1 MHSAPARRKAAMTGR
16 TAVGAAAVLSLA
28 FFLSISPAGLANS
41 VTSGAGCE
49 NAAEPEHDLERHRD
63 NVHDMALGLLDFLER
78 NARRAAVVS
87 RAGADLSKNRF
98 RNPRKQKF
106 THTGLVWKSSRDGLW
121 RFKHVLNVCA
131 GPSSELF
138 VQSVVQFF
146 DDEPFHYDIHVTV
159 PSEKLQERI
168 AALLEDEAASRRLHN
183 SRYSNVANPFR
194 AEFQNSNGWVLAI
207 VAAAQR
213 GGTTVPELQAHYRKA
228 GYVPSRVKVG
238 FLKKLG
244 AGFVPNATLRDH
256 PPRLFGGWYE
266 FVSSASV
273 HRYLADTDRPLVGR
287 EICHPAGCNIPVA
300 TLNGPRKPR
309 QG

>member
-1 MHSAPARRKAAMTGR
+1 MQTAPARREAAMNGR
-16 TAVGAAAVLSLA
+16 AAMGAAALLSLL
-28 FFLSISPAGLANS
+28 FLLSVSPAGFADS

-49 NAAEPEHDLERHRD
+49 NASEPEYDVERHRD
-63 NVHDMALGLLDFLER
+63 NVHDMALGLLDFLVR

-131 GPSSELF
+131 GPTSELF

-146 DDEPFHYDIHVTV
+146 DDEPFRYDIHVAV
-159 PSEKLQERI
+159 PSEKLQEGI
-168 AALLEDEAASRRLHN
+168 AAVLEDEAASRRLHN
-183 SRYSNVANPFR
+183 RKYSNIANPFR
-194 AEFQNSNGWVLAI
+194 AEFQNSNGWALAVI
-207 VAAAQR
+207 AAAQS
-213 GGTTVPELQAHYRKA
+213 GLETYPELQANYRKA
-228 GYVPSRVKVG
+228 GYAPSKVKVG
-238 FLKKLG
+238 FVKKLG
-244 AGFVPNATLRDH
+244 AGFVSNATLRDH

-273 HRYLADTDRPLVGR
+273 HRYLADTDRLVIAR
-287 EICHPAGCNIPVA
+287 ELCHPTGCDIPLT
-300 TLNGPRKPR
+300 TLNGARKPR
-309 QG
+309 